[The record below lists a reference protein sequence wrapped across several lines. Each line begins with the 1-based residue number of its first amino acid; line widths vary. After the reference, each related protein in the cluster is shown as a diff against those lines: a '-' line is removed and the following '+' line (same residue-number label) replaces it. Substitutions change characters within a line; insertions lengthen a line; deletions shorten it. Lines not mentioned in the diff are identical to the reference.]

1 MLIGLRPVLPIEGGW
16 VRKSGHIVVLAVAA
30 VLVSAPAAAHAVP
43 TATRVGDTVTVQAP
57 PGEANVIDPRLA
69 RCAGCEPGNRQAYS
83 LEDKGFA
90 GAPGGSVF
98 AGPGCTPG
106 IDDEGVLC
114 GDFAGVA
121 VLKLSLNDG
130 NDRAQRPDPLLRAA
144 DGSVTDPSVVRAD
157 YKGGPGNDRL
167 RGGAQDDT
175 LNGGTGNDV
184 ISAMGGDDLLIGG
197 GGRDVLSAGPGN
209 DVIRAADGTR
219 DEVRCGPGFDR
230 ATVDAKD
237 AVSRDCEKVRIAR

>member
-1 MLIGLRPVLPIEGGW
+1 MLLGLRPVLPIKGAW
-16 VRKSGHIVVLAVAA
+16 VRKSRHIVILAVAV
-30 VLVSAPAAAHAVP
+30 VLVAVPAAHAVP
-43 TATRVGDTVTVQAP
+43 AATRAGDTVTVKAP
-57 PGEANVIDPRLA
+57 PRETNVIDPRLA
-69 RCAGCEPGNRQAYS
+69 RCDGCEPGNRQAYS

-90 GAPGGSVF
+90 GAADASIF

-106 IDDEGVLC
+106 IDNEGVLC
-114 GDFAGVA
+114 GDFAGIA
-121 VLKLSLNDG
+121 VLQLSLNDG
-130 NDRAQRPDPLLRAA
+130 NDRAQRPDPLLRAP
-144 DGSVTDPSVVRAD
+144 DGSLSDPSVVRAD
-157 YKGGPGNDRL
+157 YNGGPGNDRL

-184 ISAMGGDDLLIGG
+184 ISGMGGDDLLIGG
-197 GGRDVLSAGPGN
+197 RGHDVLSAGPGN
-209 DVIRAADGTR
+209 DVVQAGDGTR

>member
-1 MLIGLRPVLPIEGGW
+1 M
-16 VRKSGHIVVLAVAA
+16 VLAVAV
-30 VLVSAPAAAHAVP
+30 VLVSVPAAAHAVP

-57 PGEANVIDPRLA
+57 PGEANVIDPRFA

-98 AGPGCTPG
+98 AGLGCTPG
-106 IDDEGVLC
+106 IDNGGVLC
-114 GDFAGVA
+114 GDFAGIA
-121 VLKLSLNDG
+121 VLQLSLNDG
-130 NDRAQRPDPLLRAA
+130 NDRAQRPDPLLRAP
-144 DGSVTDPSVVRAD
+144 DGRSRTELDKGPLQRRA
-157 YKGGPGNDRL
+157 GQRPL

-175 LNGGTGNDV
+175 LIGGTGND
-184 ISAMGGDDLLIGG
+184 SLSGMAGDDLLIGG
-197 GGRDVLSAGPGN
+197 PGHDIISAGPGN
-209 DVIRAADGTR
+209 DVIQAADGTR
-219 DEVRCGPGFDR
+219 DEVRCGAGFDR